1 MFSPGAPE
9 LIIIGVIVLLIFGAK
24 RLPEIGKGIG
34 SAIREFRKVKQD
46 ISLNGEKGAGG
57 EKKKE
62 EKESLENELA
72 KKAVEEVPV
81 LKKGLEI
88 KKKAQKVKKILK

>member
-9 LIIIGVIVLLIFGAK
+9 LIVIGVIVLLIFGAK

-46 ISLNGEKGAGG
+46 ISLNGEKGAAD
-57 EKKKE
+57 ETKE

-88 KKKAQKVKKILK
+88 KKKAEKVKKILK

>member
-9 LIIIGVIVLLIFGAK
+9 LIVIGVIVLLIFGAK

-34 SAIREFRKVKQD
+34 SAIREFRKVRQD
-46 ISLNGEKGAGG
+46 ISLNGEKGAAEETKEG
-57 EKKKE
+57 KK
-62 EKESLENELA
+62 SLENELA

-81 LKKGLEI
+81 LRKGLEI
-88 KKKAQKVKKILK
+88 KKKAEKVKKILK